1 MAVIGFTTLDEAE
14 IYASSILTT
23 TWDSADTT
31 QKEKALGTAYNLML
45 SYANTYD
52 YSIVTTLLKNIQAEL
67 AIYLYQIK
75 DSVAVQNIQMG
86 ITQKSIGNTS
96 ESYDTANSNRYQR
109 IPDYIFQMMIPFYKA
124 GFTVDIEKDN
134 KTL

>member
-52 YSIVTTLLKNIQAEL
+52 YSIVTNLLKNIQAEL

-75 DSVAVQNIQMG
+75 DSIAIQNIQMG

-96 ESYDTANSNRYQR
+96 ESYDTSNSKNYQR
-109 IPDYIFQMMIPFYKA
+109 IPDYIFQMMIPLYKA
-124 GFTVDIEKDN
+124 GFTVDIEKDTH
-134 KTL
+134 TL

>member
-1 MAVIGFTTLDEAE
+1 MVIGFTTLDEAE

-23 TWDSADTT
+23 SWDNADIS
-31 QKEKALGTAYNLML
+31 QKEKALGTAYNLLL

-52 YSIVTTLLKNIQAEL
+52 YSNVNTLLKNIQAEL

-75 DSVAVQNIQMG
+75 DSIAIQNIQMG

-96 ESYDTANSNRYQR
+96 ETYDTSNAKNYQR
-109 IPDYIFQMMIPFYKA
+109 IPEYIFQMLVPFYRA
-124 GFTVDIEKDN
+124 GFTIDIEKDDRN
-134 KTL
+134 L